1 MSVDTNTKGKN
12 LAPYRKM
19 SHDEFKILMSPRLV
33 GLATAMR
40 VDVKGGLRKRLV
52 VELDD
57 GSGGACAI

>member
-1 MSVDTNTKGKN
+1 MSVDTNIKGKN

-19 SHDEFKILMSPRLV
+19 KHDDFKILMAPRLV

-40 VDVKGGLRKRLV
+40 IDVTGGWRKRLV

-57 GSGGACAI
+57 GSG

>member
-19 SHDEFKILMSPRLV
+19 KHDDFKILMAPRLI

-40 VDVKGGLRKRLV
+40 VDVKGGLRKRLI

-57 GSGGACAI
+57 GTGGACAI

>member
-19 SHDEFKILMSPRLV
+19 RHDEFKILMSPRLV